1 MAVFRT
7 ISNSFWTDSKVDDT
21 FTPEDKYFYLYLLTN
36 PHTNICGCYEISNK
50 QMSRETGYNED
61 TIKRLIERFEKVH
74 DVIRYNPD
82 TKEML
87 ILNWHKYNWTKSEK
101 LKTAVEKVIG
111 HIKCQEYAEYIHATL
126 YDDTVSIPYRY
137 GMDTNIV
144 SSPIIS
150 NTNTNTKES
159 TTKKSITKNTNNR
172 GNVFIPPTV
181 DEVRE
186 YCYQR
191 QNNIDPESFVD
202 FYASKGWMVGK
213 SKMKDWKAAVR
224 TWERNRKGSQQSTG
238 NPYIDMLKEGRF

>member
-1 MAVFRT
+1 MNNIIRHTEGQYTNINQKIFRDT
-7 ISNSFWTDSKVDDT
+7 ELSYKAKGLLCQMFSLPVDWEYSVVGLSQLAKDGKDSVRNAIT
-21 FTPEDKYFYLYLLTN
+21 ELEEAGYLYRQEVRDKGR
-36 PHTNICGCYEISNK
+36 ICGY
-50 QMSRETGYNED
+50 RYHVYD
-61 TIKRLIERFEKVH
+61 TRGPF
-74 DVIRYNPD
+74 P
-82 TKEML
+82 
-87 ILNWHKYNWTKSEK
+87 S
-101 LKTAVEKVIG
+101 AVEPSAG
-111 HIKCQEYAEYIHATL
+111 FPPTANTAQ
-126 YDDTVSIPYRY
+126 SI
-137 GMDTNIV
+137 
-144 SSPIIS
+144 
-150 NTNTNTKES
+150 TKES